1 MVNKLFLS
9 LVLVF
14 TAIQTQTY
22 AQFNLGQTQEKIDYT
37 KPKEYTVGGIT
48 IAGNNG
54 LDENS
59 ILLLLGVEIG
69 DKIKVPGDETRK
81 IVKKFWEQD
90 LFSDVQLYATKI
102 EGDLIFL
109 ELYLDEL
116 PKLSKFAFVGLSRGE
131 VENLKEKLNFYRG
144 KVINR
149 NLYNEAKR
157 KVAQYYIDKGFL
169 NTTVDIQEHADSTMR
184 NGKILDVVVH
194 KHKRVKIA
202 SIDFSGNEKFSD
214 SKLRRQMKDTKKKK
228 WFRLFKASKYLDE
241 KYEEDKKNVIALY
254 NSLGYRDAR
263 IITDTIGRN
272 KRGLLEIDM
281 QIEEG
286 HQYFF
291 RDISWVGNTKY
302 SSEVLSNKLGI
313 RKGDVYDE
321 KLLNERLEFSFSGT
335 DIKSLYMDDGY
346 LFFQLNPVEVMVE
359 GDSIDFE
366 MRMREGNQAVIRNVI
381 VKGNDKTRD
390 HVIYREIRTV
400 PGELFRRSNV
410 IRTQEILTGLGYF
423 NPQTM
428 GIQPKPD
435 PQSGMVDIEYTVEEQ
450 STDQIQLQ
458 GAFGANRFTGTL
470 GLTLN
475 NFSLRNMFKKGAWDP
490 VPAGDG
496 QKLSLQ
502 ISSNGTFFQSYAISF
517 VEPWLGG
524 KKPNSLSVG
533 INHFVY
539 DLSNNG
545 KISSIGLNVGLGKRL
560 RWPDDYFTLQQGIG
574 ILQYNVRNYAIT
586 DGFDNGRSNNLNYKI
601 SLTRNSVFEQFF
613 PTRGSTFSLSGEF
626 TPPYSVFNNKD
637 YKNLQ
642 ADEKYKWLEYYKI
655 KFSADWYTNF
665 IGKFV
670 LRTHFE
676 TASLGAYDDAVGIP
690 PFERYHIGGDGLS
703 QGSQFNGSEIV
714 ALRGYGNRELNPLS
728 DSRTAAATYI
738 KYYLETRYP
747 LMKSP
752 QSTIYGLAFAEAGN
766 GFANFD
772 DFNLYDVKRSAGL
785 GFRVI
790 MPMLG
795 ILGVDFAYGFDKI
808 YGSVEPSGWQTH
820 FILGQQF

>member
-9 LVLVF
+9 LVFVF

-169 NTTVDIQEHADSTMR
+169 NTTVDIEEHADSTMR
-184 NGKILDVVVH
+184 NGKILDVIVH

-228 WFRLFKASKYLDE
+228 WFRLFKASKYLED

-263 IITDTIGRN
+263 IITDTVGRN

-366 MRMREGNQAVIRNVI
+366 MRMREGNQAVIRNII

-410 IRTQEILTGLGYF
+410 IRTQEVLTGLGYF

-560 RWPDDYFTLQQGIG
+560 RWPDDYFTLQQGVG

-586 DGFDNGRSNNLNYKI
+586 NGFDNGRSNNLNYKI

-637 YKNLQ
+637 YKNLP

-728 DSRTAAATYI
+728 DSRTAAATYV

>member
-1 MVNKLFLS
+1 MVKRLLLG
-9 LVLVF
+9 LVLVL

-22 AQFNLGQTQEKIDYT
+22 AQFNLGQTQDKIDYT

-69 DKIKVPGDETRK
+69 DKIKVPGTETRK

-157 KVAQYYIDKGFL
+157 KVAKYYIDKGFL
-169 NTTVDIQEHADSTMR
+169 NTTVDIIEHPDSTMR

-194 KHKRVKIA
+194 KQKRVKIE
-202 SIDFSGNEKFSD
+202 SISFAGNTKFTGN
-214 SKLRRQMKDTKKKK
+214 KLRRQMKDTKQKK
-228 WFRLFKASKYLDE
+228 WYRLFKASKYLED
-241 KYEEDKKNVIALY
+241 KYEEDKNNVISLY

-263 IITDTIGRN
+263 ITTDTVGRN
-272 KRGLLEIDM
+272 EDGLLEIEM
-281 QIEEG
+281 QLEEG

-291 RDISWVGNTKY
+291 RNINWVGNTKY
-302 SSEVLSNKLGI
+302 SSEILSKKLGI
-313 RKGDVYDE
+313 SKGDVYDE

-346 LFFQLNPVEVMVE
+346 LFFQLNPVEVLVE

-366 MRMREGNQAVIRNVI
+366 MRMTEGNQAVIRNVL

-390 HVIYREIRTV
+390 HVIYREIRTE
-400 PGELFRRSNV
+400 PGELFRRSDV
-410 IRTQEILTGLGYF
+410 IRTQEVLTGLGYF

-435 PQSGMVDIEYTVEEQ
+435 PQTGMVDIEYTVEEQ

-502 ISSNGTFFQSYAISF
+502 ISSNGTFFQSYSLSF

-524 KKPNSLSVG
+524 KKPTSLSVG
-533 INHFVY
+533 VNHFVY

-560 RWPDDYFTLQQGIG
+560 RWPDDYFTLQQGVG

-586 DGFDNGRSNNLNYKI
+586 DGFDNGKSYNLNYRI
-601 SLTRNSVFEQFF
+601 ALSRNSVFEQFF

-626 TPPYSVFNNKD
+626 TPPYSLVNNKD
-637 YKNLQ
+637 YANLD
-642 ADEKYKWLEYYKI
+642 ANEKYEWLEYYKI

-676 TASLGAYDDAVGIP
+676 TASLAAYDNEVGIP

-714 ALRGYGNRELNPLS
+714 ALRGYGNRELNPQS

-738 KYYLETRYP
+738 KYYLEARYP

-766 GFANFD
+766 GFASFD
-772 DFNLYDVKRSAGL
+772 DFNIYDVKRSAGL

>member
-1 MVNKLFLS
+1 MLNKLFLS
-9 LVLVF
+9 LLLVF

-22 AQFNLGQTQEKIDYT
+22 AQFNLGQSQEKIDYT

-48 IAGNNG
+48 VAGNNG

-102 EGDLIFL
+102 EGELIFL

-116 PKLSKFAFVGLSRGE
+116 PKLSKFSFVGLSRGE

-157 KVAQYYIDKGFL
+157 KVGQYYIDKGFL
-169 NTTVDIQEHADSTMR
+169 NTTVDIQERSDSTMR
-184 NGKILDVVVH
+184 NGRILDVVVN
-194 KHKRVKIA
+194 KGKRVKIA
-202 SIDFSGNEKFSD
+202 SINFAGNTKFKEG
-214 SKLRRQMKDTKKKK
+214 KLRRQMKDTKQKK
-228 WFRLFKASKYLDE
+228 WYRLFKASKYLEE
-241 KYEEDKKNVIALY
+241 KYEEDKNNVIALY

-263 IITDTIGRN
+263 ITTDTVSRN
-272 KRGLLEIDM
+272 EKGLLEIDM

-291 RDISWVGNTKY
+291 RDINWVGNTKY
-302 SSEVLSNKLGI
+302 SSEILSKKLGI
-313 RKGDVYDE
+313 NKGDVYDE

-346 LFFQLNPVEVMVE
+346 LFFQLNPVEVLVE

-366 MRMREGNQAVIRNVI
+366 MRMNEGNQAVIRNVL

-475 NFSLRNMFKKGAWDP
+475 NFSLRNMFKKGAWEP

-502 ISSNGTFFQSYAISF
+502 ISSNGTFFQSYSLSF
-517 VEPWLGG
+517 TEPWLGG
-524 KKPNSLSVG
+524 KKPTSLSVG

-586 DGFDNGRSNNLNYKI
+586 DGFDNGRSNNLNYRI
-601 SLTRNSVFEQFF
+601 ALSRNSVFEQFF
-613 PTRGSTFSLSGEF
+613 PTKGSTFTLSGEF
-626 TPPYSVFNNKD
+626 TPPYSLFNDKD
-637 YKNLQ
+637 YANLP
-642 ADEKYKWLEYYKI
+642 ADEKYNWLEYYKI
-655 KFSADWYTNF
+655 KFSADWYTNL

-676 TASLGAYDDAVGIP
+676 TASLSAYDNEVGIP

-766 GFANFD
+766 GFASFD